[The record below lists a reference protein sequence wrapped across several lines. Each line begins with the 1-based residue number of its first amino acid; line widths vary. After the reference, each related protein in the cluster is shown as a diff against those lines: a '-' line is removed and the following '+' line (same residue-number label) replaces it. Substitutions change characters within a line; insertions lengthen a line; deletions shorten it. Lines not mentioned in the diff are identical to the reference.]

1 VEVIVDEVSRLEELL
16 SDLLDMARPRQ
27 LDLQPHAVNEI
38 VEHAILL
45 ANADIR
51 ASGVEVKRELTHDMP
66 LLMVD
71 RRRLLQALL
80 NTIRNGAQAMPEGG
94 VLAVATRVR
103 RVDGDVLRLEIE
115 IRDSGMGIPPRALKQ
130 VFDPFFST
138 KIRGSGLGLAVTLRI
153 IRDHGGD
160 IDVYS
165 EEGQGTTFVMC
176 LPLQLASSA
185 EATDNETVPPHD
197 VPNA

>member
-1 VEVIVDEVSRLEELL
+1 
-16 SDLLDMARPRQ
+16 
-27 LDLQPHAVNEI
+27 

-115 IRDSGMGIPPRALKQ
+115 ISDSGMGIPTRALKQ

-176 LPLQLASSA
+176 LPLQLASSNDAAA
-185 EATDNETVPPHD
+185 ENSKLPKTRSAARHRVVKLFPHCTNQIRRGLL
-197 VPNA
+197 VESSGAVLIRAARPLSA